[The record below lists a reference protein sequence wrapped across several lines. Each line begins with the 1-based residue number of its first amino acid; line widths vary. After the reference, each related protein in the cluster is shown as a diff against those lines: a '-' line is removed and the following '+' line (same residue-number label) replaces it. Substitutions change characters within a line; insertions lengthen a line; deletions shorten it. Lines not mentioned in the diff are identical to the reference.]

1 MTRSEQ
7 ILALLGTD
15 AALGRLPVL
24 LPIEAKQ
31 KGPKVPGWPKLTWAE
46 TQTPEWL
53 AALDRHRNTGV
64 ALGAQSGGLCTLDVD
79 NEECGPEFLALNPK
93 LAGSLRTRGKKGFQ
107 LWMWLFPDA
116 KQAAEGLP
124 DYPPARMNITH
135 ATRVVEQFTDG
146 GGITTTPYVCAEWRA
161 GGAQSVVAGVHPD
174 DEVLP
179 DGTTRPRWYQVVV
192 EAPPVAVGF
201 SEIIWPDSW
210 VLPWVKEWEQ
220 IRAARESAGAQ
231 ATAAIYGRAFTMGKE
246 GPVMGE
252 HFWAARFVEKHDLL
266 FDAVS
271 DSFFVYKEATGA
283 WEPRSRAQVGNFVSR
298 YLVQQSAGDGLEF
311 LQGNSARSWPKVNSL
326 LSYIEGLVTEQNPF
340 PRAKGMIHCRNGMVD
355 IRGPVPVLEAFAPRF
370 RSRNPL
376 PWDFTPGAVCP
387 NFKAVLLESAL
398 DADDILTVQKCA
410 GSFVLGTNLM
420 QRIVILTGTPQGG
433 KSTLARVFQ
442 RIIGDHNVAMLRTE
456 QLGERFEM
464 GAYLGKNLLT
474 APDVDGGFL
483 KTKGASKLKSLT
495 GSDFIEAE
503 LKGGG
508 REMFEG
514 SLNVLI
520 TCNSRLTMRL
530 EEDADAW
537 RRRLILIGYNRPKC
551 ATPIPDLVD
560 KLLLGCAELGWVPEA
575 SGVLNWCIEGAR
587 LLFADAA
594 KGGKV
599 VLSQQQEGRIEAL
612 LSESESVRHFIET
625 QVVPTERGEPD
636 DANITTEE
644 LKDGYI
650 AYCAEQGWNA
660 EPDNVFHN
668 RLRELVTRVHR
679 RATSNGLQREVPG
692 SDRKKWHTG
701 YNHMRLRSEALEGVA

>member
-1 MTRSEQ
+1 
-7 ILALLGTD
+7 
-15 AALGRLPVL
+15 
-24 LPIEAKQ
+24 
-31 KGPKVPGWPKLTWAE
+31 
-46 TQTPEWL
+46 
-53 AALDRHRNTGV
+53 
-64 ALGAQSGGLCTLDVD
+64 
-79 NEECGPEFLALNPK
+79 
-93 LAGSLRTRGKKGFQ
+93 
-107 LWMWLFPDA
+107 
-116 KQAAEGLP
+116 
-124 DYPPARMNITH
+124 
-135 ATRVVEQFTDG
+135 
-146 GGITTTPYVCAEWRA
+146 
-161 GGAQSVVAGVHPD
+161 
-174 DEVLP
+174 
-179 DGTTRPRWYQVVV
+179 
-192 EAPPVAVGF
+192 
-201 SEIIWPDSW
+201 
-210 VLPWVKEWEQ
+210 
-220 IRAARESAGAQ
+220 
-231 ATAAIYGRAFTMGKE
+231 
-246 GPVMGE
+246 VMGE
-252 HFWAARFVEKHDLL
+252 HFWAARFMEKHDLL

-271 DSFFVYKEATGA
+271 NSFFVYKEATGA
-283 WEPRSRAQVGNFVSR
+283 WEARSRAQVGNFVSR
-298 YLVQQSAGDGLEF
+298 YLVQQSACEGLEF
-311 LQGNSARSWPKVNSL
+311 LQGNSSRSATRMNAL
-326 LSYIEGLVTEQNPF
+326 LQFIEGLVTEQNPF
-340 PRAKGMIHCRNGMVD
+340 PRANGMIHCRNGMVD

-410 GSFVLGTNLM
+410 GQFVLGTNLM

-464 GAYLGKNLLT
+464 GAYLGKNLLA

-495 GSDFIEAE
+495 GGDFIEAE

-530 EEDADAW
+530 DEDADAW

-560 KLLLGCAELGWVPEA
+560 KLLLGCAELGWAPEA

-599 VLSQQQEGRIEAL
+599 VLSQQQEARIEAL

-625 QVVPTERGEPD
+625 QVVPTKNGEPD
-636 DANITTEE
+636 DGSITNEE
-644 LKDGYI
+644 LKEGYI
-650 AYCAEQGWNA
+650 EYCVAQGWNA
-660 EPDNVFHN
+660 EPDHAFYS
-668 RLRELVTRVHR
+668 RLGELMTRVHR
-679 RATSNGLQREVPG
+679 RASCNDISRGGTPG
-692 SDRKKWHTG
+692 KKCQKGFRHT
-701 YNHMRLRSEALEGVA
+701 RLRSEALEGVA